1 MVRVVL
7 QAQPASIVGSL
18 HRYRGGCTKV
28 PLCPAA
34 PARTPLPRV
43 CLTFTSPTHTHAG
56 CYQVSYCNK
65 KHQLAHWKQGRNG
78 APRHKHECPRFAAED
93 VAAKKAGEAAAAR
106 KAPIVAAERAAAEG
120 AGAGGDGAGGDG
132 STAGAG
138 NPEGKG
144 KKKGKTK
151 GRGKK
156 KKGRR

>member
-1 MVRVVL
+1 MHYPCRCAL
-7 QAQPASIVGSL
+7 
-18 HRYRGGCTKV
+18 
-28 PLCPAA
+28 LCPAV
-34 PARTPLPRV
+34 PAHTLLPRV
-43 CLTFTSPTHTHAG
+43 CLTFASPTHTHAG
-56 CYQVSYCNK
+56 CHQVSYCNE

-138 NPEGKG
+138 SPEGKG